1 MGALST
7 LCEVT
12 TRALLSEQ
20 VSCFQDNRLFL
31 IPFITLIQCL
41 FLFSTWDKLIFFLL
55 KWYFDVH
62 KTIYYFGNEHQ
73 YPITINLIKGYFLG
87 STKFMFTYDF
97 D

>member
-1 MGALST
+1 MEGNLESNSDMGALST

-41 FLFSTWDKLIFFLL
+41 FVFFNMGLTNIFSAKMVF
-55 KWYFDVH
+55 
-62 KTIYYFGNEHQ
+62 
-73 YPITINLIKGYFLG
+73 
-87 STKFMFTYDF
+87 
-97 D
+97 